1 MRHLLLII
9 GSELKLNAN
18 YLNYIYKRY
27 EDKFG
32 ELNECICFEKG
43 SKELPFLLES
53 WINEYDYI
61 TIFTSVK
68 LYATTAKIVA
78 TLNKDYLVFQNDILV
93 PSKTLNSSENSFLV
107 QLSRCKVNLLKA
119 SVDEPLPELLAKPKI
134 NFAHFCLCDIDEES
148 ALILLDTLA
157 KSYKINI
164 LSTSLLANL
173 VLIKATDTKFSQL
186 DNFIQAASNLF
197 KQKLLLGKNPLE
209 FIAKRLIESE
219 LKISFAESCTAGLCA
234 AELAKIK
241 GISAIFEGSVV
252 TYSNRLKHEW
262 LGISDL
268 VLQNEYS
275 EKCVYF
281 MLKGAF
287 KTSACDFAL
296 AISGVAGEED
306 DKGVKAGTIFIGAM
320 YRDGSFLQETLR
332 LCGERNFVRQQAVLA
347 SFMLMVKLKPE
358 VFF

>member
-9 GSELKLNAN
+9 GSKLSLNKN
-18 YLNYIYKRY
+18 YLEYISGHY

-32 ELNECICFEKG
+32 ELSERICFDK
-43 SKELPFLLES
+43 SNKELPFLLES

-61 TIFTSVK
+61 TIFTSNE
-68 LYATTAKIVA
+68 LYATSAKIIA
-78 TLNKDYLVFQNDILV
+78 TLSKDNLVFQNDILV
-93 PSKTLNSSENSFLV
+93 PSKTLNSSENGFLV
-107 QLSRCKVNLLKA
+107 QISRCKINLLKV
-119 SVDEPLPELLAKPKI
+119 SIDERLPEMLVQPKT
-134 NFAHFCLCDIDEES
+134 NFAFFCLRDIDEDS
-148 ALILLDTLA
+148 ALILLETLA
-157 KSYKINI
+157 KSYKIEI
-164 LSTSLLANL
+164 LSTSLLNNL
-173 VLIKATDTKFSQL
+173 VMIKAVSTHFSTL
-186 DNFIQAASNLF
+186 ESFIQAVDNLF
-197 KQKLLLGKNPLE
+197 GQKLILGKNPLE
-209 FIAKRLIESE
+209 FIALRLIQRE

-287 KTSACDFAL
+287 KTSACDFAI

-320 YRDGSFLQETLR
+320 YRDGSFLQETLHIK
-332 LCGERNFVRQQAVLA
+332 GERNFVRHQAVLA
-347 SFMLMVKLKPE
+347 SFMLMLKLKPQ